1 MSIGEKLSWQAP
13 EFRTYEKNS
22 GWYVTL
28 ISVAIL
34 IIGFFVIQKDLFAA
48 ITTAI
53 LAVLVV
59 IFSKQKP
66 EIVSIEMDHK
76 AVKIGNIEVPY
87 KQIKHFWVVH
97 KEHHKT
103 LNMETTTLINN
114 MIILELGSQDPENV
128 RMFLSQHLP
137 EHKQTEPTPI
147 QRLTHWLKF

>member
-1 MSIGEKLSWQAP
+1 MSMDNKLSWQAP
-13 EFRTYEKNS
+13 EFKTYDKTT

-28 ISVAIL
+28 ISITIL
-34 IIGFFVIQKDLFAA
+34 IVGFFIIQKDIFAS

-53 LAVLVV
+53 LGALVV
-59 IFSKQKP
+59 IFSRQKP
-66 EIVSIEMDHK
+66 EIVTIELDHK
-76 AVKIGNIEVPY
+76 AVKIGNIEIPY

-103 LNMETTTLINN
+103 VNMETTTLVNN
-114 MIILELGSQDPENV
+114 MIILELNGQDPEKV

-137 EHKQTEPTPI
+137 EHELTEPTPI

>member
-1 MSIGEKLSWQAP
+1 MDNKLSWQAP
-13 EFRTYEKNS
+13 EFKTYDKTT

-28 ISVAIL
+28 ISITIL
-34 IIGFFVIQKDLFAA
+34 IVGFFIIQKDIFAS

-53 LAVLVV
+53 LGALVV
-59 IFSKQKP
+59 IFSRQKP
-66 EIVSIEMDHK
+66 EIVTIELDHK
-76 AVKIGNIEVPY
+76 AVKIGNIEIPY

-103 LNMETTTLINN
+103 VNMETTTLVNN
-114 MIILELGSQDPENV
+114 MIILELNGQDPEKV

-137 EHKQTEPTPI
+137 EHELTEPTPI